1 MQYNVD
7 IVLFSQ
13 WNKNV
18 INAKIKCG
26 KKSVVFSEEH
36 ICLTKDIKP
45 SIHKHLLY
53 SSIHTSVLTCACAF

>member
-26 KKSVVFSEEH
+26 KK
-36 ICLTKDIKP
+36 ICGLLRGTHL
-45 SIHKHLLY
+45 SHKGY
-53 SSIHTSVLTCACAF
+53 